1 MSPLTLLMCALIG
14 AVLVLA
20 VLRTRVAPQRRW
32 VSPGRPRIARAWR
45 AARFAKSA
53 EAAAE
58 IGGWENEGGSI
69 AVAGS
74 GDAAA
79 AATPPAGSQAGERDR
94 IIQPKVA

>member
-1 MSPLTLLMCALIG
+1 MSRLILLMSAIIG

-20 VLRTRVAPQRRW
+20 VLGTRVALTR
-32 VSPGRPRIARAWR
+32 R
-45 AARFAKSA
+45 AARAAKSA

-74 GDAAA
+74 GEATV
-79 AATPPAGSQAGERDR
+79 AATPRAGSQAGERDL
-94 IIQPKVA
+94 IIQPKAA